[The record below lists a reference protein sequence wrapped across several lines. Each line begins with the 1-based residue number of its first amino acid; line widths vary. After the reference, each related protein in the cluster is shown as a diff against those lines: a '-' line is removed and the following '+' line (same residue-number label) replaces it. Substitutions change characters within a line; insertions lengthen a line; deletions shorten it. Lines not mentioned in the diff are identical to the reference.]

1 MAELPTEATT
11 GQAGRPYCEDNSA
24 QGRESMREKNAL
36 CGISGNAMV
45 ANVEGRID
53 KGYGGEALRQD
64 LG

>member
-1 MAELPTEATT
+1 
-11 GQAGRPYCEDNSA
+11 
-24 QGRESMREKNAL
+24 MREKNAL

-53 KGYGGEALRQD
+53 MGYGGEALGQD